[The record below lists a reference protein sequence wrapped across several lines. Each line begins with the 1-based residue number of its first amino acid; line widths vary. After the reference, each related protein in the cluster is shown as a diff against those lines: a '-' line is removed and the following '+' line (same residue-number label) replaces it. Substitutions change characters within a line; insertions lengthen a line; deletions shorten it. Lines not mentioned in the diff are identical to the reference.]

1 MDGNQQVYSSDYR
14 GRLRVRDAM
23 PRVFS
28 PKGFN
33 LKLPLTLA
41 FESGFTGF
49 LGLERTSLV

>member
-28 PKGFN
+28 PTGFDIN
-33 LKLPLTLA
+33 LSATLG